1 MFQYPALFRVRV
13 IPQCPSIMLSSL
25 SEILLIVPA
34 HFCVLCQSYC
44 LLCEHTSLFC
54 VRVTAYC
61 ASTLLCSVSGLLA
74 SFPAPCPVLCQSYC
88 LLIQHTAVFY
98 VIYSLVFI
106 TLSCSMT
113 VTPYCSNTQSCSMS
127 ELLLRV
133 PARCPAVW
141 QLLPS
146 IPA

>member
-1 MFQYPALFRVRV
+1 VFQHLAIFCVRLT
-13 IPQCPSIMLSSL
+13 PQCYSIMLCSM

-34 HFCVLCQSYC
+34 HFCVMCQSYC
-44 LLCEHTSLFC
+44 LLCEHTSVFC

-74 SFPAPCPVLCQSYC
+74 SFPAPCPVLCQSCC

-106 TLSCSMT
+106 TLSPMT
-113 VTPYCSNTQSCSMS
+113 VTPYSSNTQ
-127 ELLLRV
+127 
-133 PARCPAVW
+133 
-141 QLLPS
+141 
-146 IPA
+146 